1 MTEPKTARTG
11 TRTGARAAD
20 APGNAE
26 SAPAGADPSARA
38 ILTDLAR
45 SPAAQRLAQAVEAS
59 TRVVVRHGTGGSA
72 CGVTAGSLLSG
83 ALSER
88 LRRPVLL
95 IVAHVD
101 DADEAHAELE
111 SMGVA
116 VRLLPALEALPGESS
131 ASVDLLA
138 ARLGV
143 LEGLSDWAEAA
154 MSTPS
159 VLIAPIHAL
168 MQSVPDRATLARA
181 LLTLRVGQDHAPG
194 DIVRWLDTAGY
205 RRTDAVGEPG
215 DFAIRGGILDIFP
228 PGEPSGAG
236 EVDGL
241 RISTGGVPVRLDFFG
256 DTIER
261 MSEVDPDTMGADRA
275 IDAVRLVVASV
286 ESLRSEAHH
295 ANFLDLLPRDA
306 AGRPLFVG
314 VLAEVMELTEQAR
327 GYFERVTDPRGI
339 FGPPAVFAAARKA
352 TSCLIECTA
361 IGQYASGEREAVL
374 DWPTQAAPAMPE
386 DASQAIAELVRMARG
401 GLDEGQSQGMDVLVV
416 CENAGEQHRLGELL
430 RENAGTDAAAMVGSC
445 VAHLHQGVIWT
456 GESRPRL
463 IIGYAE
469 LLGRVAPRR
478 RVRTSGRLRAGRAMD
493 TFLDLQVGDYV
504 VHTEHGIARF
514 TGLKLLRPG
523 EGPKSVEDR
532 LPGAPPGAGLG
543 DRKGK
548 KGSPARAAAASPS
561 PARPATE
568 PEMMEFLTLEFDA
581 GAKLHV
587 PAMNVDQVQKYVG
600 SFSGR
605 PKLSTLGG
613 QGWKK
618 QKERVSES
626 VRDLAAELL
635 RVRAARESMPGIRY
649 PDDTPWQRQFEDEF
663 PYDETE
669 DQLAALSEIK
679 RDMQATRP
687 MDRLLCGDVGY
698 GKTELAIRAVFKAI
712 EVGKQ
717 AAVLVPTTVLAEQH
731 ERTFAARMRDYP
743 FRVASLSRFKTTREI
758 NQVLEDVREGR
769 VDVVIG
775 THRLLSKDV
784 GFKDLGL
791 VIIDEEQ
798 RFGVEHK
805 ERLLSLRMIVDVLT
819 LSATPIPR
827 TLHMSMLG
835 LRDISSLATA
845 PSDRRAVVTDV
856 APYNEMRIRQAIA
869 RELARDGQVFFVHN
883 RIHNILSVADDIRRM
898 APDARIDIG
907 HGQMADGEL
916 EQVMLRFM
924 RRQTDILVS
933 TTIIE
938 SGIDIPSANTIFI
951 NDADRFGLAELHQ
964 LRGRVGRGKHRGY
977 CYLLLPADRP
987 MKENAQKRLKAIEQ
1001 YSMLGAGFKIAMRDL
1016 EIRGAGNILGPEQSG
1031 HIAAVGYDM
1040 YCQLLDKAVRQLR
1053 NEVTAAPSETT
1064 VDIGIFGTIPRS
1076 YIPADIR
1083 RLEAYRRVALASTRA
1098 ELDKVQADL
1107 LAAYG
1112 PLPPGLDRLI
1122 QLAEVRIGARHLGI
1136 RSVTVRDR
1144 KDVVLRT
1151 TDPSAVVRAF
1161 HGVQGTVT
1169 ALPIRTPGEVPEVYF
1184 RPPPQSLEPPTL
1196 LAILRKRVGQAA
1208 AGAGRV

>member
-1 MTEPKTARTG
+1 MTEPTSAPPAAQPAASSRPESADPV
-11 TRTGARAAD
+11 ARALL
-20 APGNAE
+20 
-26 SAPAGADPSARA
+26 S
-38 ILTDLAR
+38 DLAR
-45 SPAAQRLAQAVEAS
+45 SAPAQRLAQAVA
-59 TRVVVRHGTGGSA
+59 TAGRVVVRHGTGGSA

-95 IVAHVD
+95 MVAHVD

-111 SMGVA
+111 SLGVS

-143 LEGLSDWAEAA
+143 LEGLAPWAAEAQR
-154 MSTPS
+154 TPS
-159 VLIAPIHAL
+159 VLIAPIQAL
-168 MQSVPDRATLARA
+168 MQSVPDQATLARA

-194 DIVRWLDTAGY
+194 DIVRWLDGAGY
-205 RRTDAVGEPG
+205 RRTDAVSEPG
-215 DFAIRGGILDIFP
+215 EFAIRGGILDIFP
-228 PGEPSGAG
+228 PGEPAAAAD
-236 EVDGL
+236 VDGQ

-306 AGRPLFVG
+306 AGKGLFVS

-352 TSCLIECTA
+352 TSCMIECTA
-361 IGQYASGEREAVL
+361 IGQYASGERDAVI
-374 DWPTQAAPAMPE
+374 DWPAQAAPAMPE
-386 DASQAIAELVRMARG
+386 DASEAIAELLRMARG
-401 GLDEGQSQGMDVLVV
+401 GIDTQDDQADAAPIGMDVLVV

-430 RENAGTDAAAMVGSC
+430 RENAGTGGSALVRSC

-456 GESRPRL
+456 GESQPRL

-478 RVRTSGRLRAGRAMD
+478 RVRTTGRLRAGRAMD

-514 TGLKLLRPG
+514 TGLKLLKPG
-523 EGPKSVEDR
+523 DGPKSIEDR

-548 KGSPARAAAASPS
+548 KGSPARAAASSPQPTK
-561 PARPATE
+561 PAE

-649 PDDTPWQRQFEDEF
+649 PDDTPWQKQFEDEF

-698 GKTELAIRAVFKAI
+698 GKTELAIRAVFKAV
-712 EVGKQ
+712 EAGKQ

-731 ERTFAARMRDYP
+731 ERTFAGRMRDYP

-758 NQVLEDVREGR
+758 NLVLENVRTGH

-784 GFKDLGL
+784 AFKDLGV

-856 APYNEMRIRQAIA
+856 APYNETRIRQAIA

-883 RIHNILSVADDIRRM
+883 RIHNIKSVADDIRRM

-938 SGIDIPSANTIFI
+938 SGIDIPTANTIFI

-1064 VDIGIFGTIPRS
+1064 VDIGIFGTIPRA

-1098 ELDKVQADL
+1098 ELEKVQADL

-1136 RSVTVRDR
+1136 RSITVRDR

-1151 TDPSAVVRAF
+1151 TDPSGVVAAF
-1161 HGVQGTVT
+1161 AGVQGAVT
-1169 ALPIRTPGEVPEVYF
+1169 ALPIRNPGEVPEVYF

-1196 LAILRKRVGQAA
+1196 LAILRKRVGQA
-1208 AGAGRV
+1208 GSPGHRT

>member
-11 TRTGARAAD
+11 TPTGARAAD
-20 APGNAE
+20 APVNAE

-38 ILTDLAR
+38 ILDDLSR

-168 MQSVPDRATLARA
+168 MQSGPDRATLARA

-430 RENAGTDAAAMVGSC
+430 RENAGTDAAAMVRSC

-456 GESRPRL
+456 GQSRPRL

-469 LLGRVAPRR
+469 LL
-478 RVRTSGRLRAGRAMD
+478 
-493 TFLDLQVGDYV
+493 
-504 VHTEHGIARF
+504 
-514 TGLKLLRPG
+514 
-523 EGPKSVEDR
+523 
-532 LPGAPPGAGLG
+532 
-543 DRKGK
+543 
-548 KGSPARAAAASPS
+548 
-561 PARPATE
+561 
-568 PEMMEFLTLEFDA
+568 
-581 GAKLHV
+581 
-587 PAMNVDQVQKYVG
+587 
-600 SFSGR
+600 
-605 PKLSTLGG
+605 
-613 QGWKK
+613 
-618 QKERVSES
+618 
-626 VRDLAAELL
+626 
-635 RVRAARESMPGIRY
+635 
-649 PDDTPWQRQFEDEF
+649 
-663 PYDETE
+663 
-669 DQLAALSEIK
+669 
-679 RDMQATRP
+679 
-687 MDRLLCGDVGY
+687 
-698 GKTELAIRAVFKAI
+698 
-712 EVGKQ
+712 
-717 AAVLVPTTVLAEQH
+717 
-731 ERTFAARMRDYP
+731 
-743 FRVASLSRFKTTREI
+743 
-758 NQVLEDVREGR
+758 
-769 VDVVIG
+769 
-775 THRLLSKDV
+775 
-784 GFKDLGL
+784 
-791 VIIDEEQ
+791 
-798 RFGVEHK
+798 
-805 ERLLSLRMIVDVLT
+805 
-819 LSATPIPR
+819 
-827 TLHMSMLG
+827 
-835 LRDISSLATA
+835 
-845 PSDRRAVVTDV
+845 
-856 APYNEMRIRQAIA
+856 
-869 RELARDGQVFFVHN
+869 
-883 RIHNILSVADDIRRM
+883 
-898 APDARIDIG
+898 
-907 HGQMADGEL
+907 
-916 EQVMLRFM
+916 
-924 RRQTDILVS
+924 
-933 TTIIE
+933 
-938 SGIDIPSANTIFI
+938 
-951 NDADRFGLAELHQ
+951 
-964 LRGRVGRGKHRGY
+964 
-977 CYLLLPADRP
+977 
-987 MKENAQKRLKAIEQ
+987 
-1001 YSMLGAGFKIAMRDL
+1001 
-1016 EIRGAGNILGPEQSG
+1016 
-1031 HIAAVGYDM
+1031 
-1040 YCQLLDKAVRQLR
+1040 
-1053 NEVTAAPSETT
+1053 
-1064 VDIGIFGTIPRS
+1064 
-1076 YIPADIR
+1076 
-1083 RLEAYRRVALASTRA
+1083 
-1098 ELDKVQADL
+1098 
-1107 LAAYG
+1107 
-1112 PLPPGLDRLI
+1112 
-1122 QLAEVRIGARHLGI
+1122 
-1136 RSVTVRDR
+1136 
-1144 KDVVLRT
+1144 
-1151 TDPSAVVRAF
+1151 
-1161 HGVQGTVT
+1161 
-1169 ALPIRTPGEVPEVYF
+1169 
-1184 RPPPQSLEPPTL
+1184 
-1196 LAILRKRVGQAA
+1196 
-1208 AGAGRV
+1208 